1 LARALRDK
9 STLPISAPEIS
20 TAGRR
25 ASKVKRIL
33 KSILFG
39 ATTFEMAQ
47 DALRLRQCAEQAL
60 MLVSIGDMIG
70 FPTISYYRLKLI
82 PYWLPQIKNWKTALL
97 KEKDIIDRF
106 FS

>member
-1 LARALRDK
+1 
-9 STLPISAPEIS
+9 
-20 TAGRR
+20 
-25 ASKVKRIL
+25 
-33 KSILFG
+33 
-39 ATTFEMAQ
+39 
-47 DALRLRQCAEQAL
+47 

-82 PYWLPQIKNWKTALL
+82 PYWLPQIKNWKIALL

>member
-1 LARALRDK
+1 MNDSGA
-9 STLPISAPEIS
+9 SSQN
-20 TAGRR
+20 RR
-25 ASKVKRIL
+25 HASKVKQIL